1 MPDSDDE
8 LRVELE
14 EDGPRGRF
22 KLVGTEGQVLGQM
35 TFSRARDDLIIIDHT
50 EVDDSLQGKGGG
62 SRLFKGMV
70 AWARDTGTQ
79 IMSTCPF
86 TNAMFER
93 DPESRDVLA
102 LT

>member
-1 MPDSDDE
+1 MPADE
-8 LRVELE
+8 PLRVEVE
-14 EDGPRGRF
+14 EDGARGRF
-22 KLVGTEGQVLGQM
+22 KLLGPEGQMLGQM

-62 SRLFKGMV
+62 SRLFKAMV

-93 DPESRDVLA
+93 DPDSRDVLA
-102 LT
+102 